1 MKKFGMIMY
10 IIFAIG
16 MGMAAPI
23 GFIIFILNLGNGIIS
38 TDNKPIAITAATTTL
53 LGILLYLFAGKKLFD
68 NNVIVLLAF
77 LVMIFTS
84 IFIFPMIIKL

>member
-16 MGMAAPI
+16 MGMAAPY
-23 GFIIFILNLGNGIIS
+23 GCLIFLFNWGNGFLS
-38 TDNKPIAITAATTTL
+38 TNNKPVAITAAITTL
-53 LGILLYLFAGKKLFD
+53 LGIIFFLIAGKKIFK
-68 NNVIVLLAF
+68 NNVIVFLAF

-84 IFIFPMIIKL
+84 IFIFPMFLGL